1 MDGDARCVVV
11 DGWRIVRLL
20 AGLLEVVEQPPRRA
34 DAREQ
39 RWVEEFLR
47 ADLHE
52 HLQAIGPDLQGAA
65 IKDANGAKAALDS
78 GLGLSD
84 VHRGDLDPHSF
95 DANGLE
101 EI

>member
-1 MDGDARCVVV
+1 MPSYKDT
-11 DGWRIVRLL
+11 IL
-20 AGLLEVVEQPPRRA
+20 ATPGLVHYFRMSGGA
-34 DAREQ
+34 TDT
-39 RWVEEFLR
+39 
-47 ADLHE
+47 DL
-52 HLQAIGPDLQGAA
+52 GPGGATLTHNGGPAEAQGL

-101 EI
+101 EL